1 MYTVLLVVLAYHSD
15 SVQHAEYKL
24 HLHHVKLRQLRCFF
38 FFKFTGAFVVF
49 QRNATFC
56 YCSLYSNIVFTILN
70 VILFKK

>member
-1 MYTVLLVVLAYHSD
+1 MMYTVLLVVLAYHSD

-24 HLHHVKLRQLRCFF
+24 YLHHVKLHQLCV

>member
-38 FFKFTGAFVVF
+38 FLSLPVPLLCFKEMQLFVTVH
-49 QRNATFC
+49 C
-56 YCSLYSNIVFTILN
+56 I
-70 VILFKK
+70 VILFLPF